1 METLGRFAPS
11 PSGRLHLGNLFCAL
25 LAWLSARQ
33 KGGKILLRVE
43 DLDTARCPLKY
54 GAQTERDLQWLGLD
68 WDIGPGKEN
77 GTGPYYQSR
86 RTALYQA
93 ALEKLEDRGLVYPC
107 FCTRA
112 ELHAASAPHRED
124 GQTVYV
130 GTCRY
135 LTAAEIA
142 EKRRTRALALRLR
155 VSEEVWGFTDG
166 HMGRYEENLARDC
179 GDFLL
184 RRSDGMFAYQ
194 LAVVVDDA
202 AMGITEVVRGSDLQD
217 STPRQL
223 YLYHLLGLTPPQF
236 YHFPLLLTAEGKR
249 LSKRDGAVGLDSL
262 QERLSPEEILGR
274 LGYLAG
280 INPSAAP
287 KTAEALLTD
296 FDWERVPRADIRIP
310 EGLFE

>member
-142 EKRRTRALALRLR
+142 EKRRTRAP
-155 VSEEVWGFTDG
+155 
-166 HMGRYEENLARDC
+166 ARGC
-179 GDFLL
+179 GC
-184 RRSDGMFAYQ
+184 RRG
-194 LAVVVDDA
+194 
-202 AMGITEVVRGSDLQD
+202 
-217 STPRQL
+217 
-223 YLYHLLGLTPPQF
+223 LGLHGRT
-236 YHFPLLLTAEGKR
+236 HGPL
-249 LSKRDGAVGLDSL
+249 
-262 QERLSPEEILGR
+262 
-274 LGYLAG
+274 
-280 INPSAAP
+280 
-287 KTAEALLTD
+287 
-296 FDWERVPRADIRIP
+296 
-310 EGLFE
+310 

>member
-124 GQTVYV
+124 GLCRPLPVFNSGGDRGEAPDSCARSAAAGV
-130 GTCRY
+130 G
-135 LTAAEIA
+135 
-142 EKRRTRALALRLR
+142 
-155 VSEEVWGFTDG
+155 GG
-166 HMGRYEENLARDC
+166 
-179 GDFLL
+179 
-184 RRSDGMFAYQ
+184 
-194 LAVVVDDA
+194 
-202 AMGITEVVRGSDLQD
+202 
-217 STPRQL
+217 
-223 YLYHLLGLTPPQF
+223 LGLHGRT
-236 YHFPLLLTAEGKR
+236 HGPL
-249 LSKRDGAVGLDSL
+249 
-262 QERLSPEEILGR
+262 
-274 LGYLAG
+274 
-280 INPSAAP
+280 
-287 KTAEALLTD
+287 
-296 FDWERVPRADIRIP
+296 
-310 EGLFE
+310 

>member
-130 GTCRY
+130 LPVFNSGGDRGEAPDSCARS
-135 LTAAEIA
+135 AAA
-142 EKRRTRALALRLR
+142 G
-155 VSEEVWGFTDG
+155 VGG
-166 HMGRYEENLARDC
+166 G
-179 GDFLL
+179 
-184 RRSDGMFAYQ
+184 
-194 LAVVVDDA
+194 
-202 AMGITEVVRGSDLQD
+202 
-217 STPRQL
+217 
-223 YLYHLLGLTPPQF
+223 LGLHGRT
-236 YHFPLLLTAEGKR
+236 HGPL
-249 LSKRDGAVGLDSL
+249 
-262 QERLSPEEILGR
+262 
-274 LGYLAG
+274 
-280 INPSAAP
+280 
-287 KTAEALLTD
+287 
-296 FDWERVPRADIRIP
+296 
-310 EGLFE
+310 